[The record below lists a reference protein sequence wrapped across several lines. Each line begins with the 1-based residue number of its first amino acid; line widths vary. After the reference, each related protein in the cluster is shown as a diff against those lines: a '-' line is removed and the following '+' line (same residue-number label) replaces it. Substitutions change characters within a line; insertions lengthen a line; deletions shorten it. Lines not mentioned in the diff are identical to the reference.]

1 MHQTDKHEIPGSD
14 ESWPDLPLL
23 RFERNGFVDVILTRA
38 RKLDNEEQKA
48 AVDALE

>member
-1 MHQTDKHEIPGSD
+1 MHQTDKHEVPD
-14 ESWPDLPLL
+14 FDVSWPDLPPL
-23 RFERNGFVDVILTRA
+23 RSGRNGFVDVILTRA